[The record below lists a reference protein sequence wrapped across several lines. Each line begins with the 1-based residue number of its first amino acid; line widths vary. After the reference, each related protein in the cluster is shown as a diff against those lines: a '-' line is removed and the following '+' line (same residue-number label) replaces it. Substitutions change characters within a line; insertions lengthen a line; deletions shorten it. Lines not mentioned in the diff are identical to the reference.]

1 MLNTPGM
8 SEHLRGIFNR
18 KRTEKQRKELRN
30 SGTAAEAMLWKHLQ
44 RRQILGKKF
53 RRQEGIGPYIVDFYC
68 PECRVIV
75 ELDGETHLG
84 REGKDEERSSYLREH
99 DWLVLRF
106 WNPQVFDET
115 EAVLEAIYR
124 ACEARRQNS
133 FISPRHQSELT

>member
-75 ELDGETHLG
+75 ELDGAPHFEADEQEYDAERTNYLEELGMKVIRFENRTLYEDTERVLETIKQELLG
-84 REGKDEERSSYLREH
+84 RE
-99 DWLVLRF
+99 
-106 WNPQVFDET
+106 
-115 EAVLEAIYR
+115 
-124 ACEARRQNS
+124 RR
-133 FISPRHQSELT
+133 